1 MSYREICLG
10 VGGIASMSGQGTAA
24 FECTSLTKSF
34 GRRKVLEGLDLRI
47 EPGQRIGLLGA
58 NGAGKTTLL
67 KIMLGLLPPTTGQA
81 NVAGENAGSLSP
93 EVRARVGYV
102 PQTPNQFSWL
112 TGHAMLRY
120 VAAFYPRFDW
130 PYTKSL
136 SERWKLS
143 LKTPIGVLSPGQQ
156 QRLSIVRALAP
167 RPDLVV
173 LDEPIAALDPAT
185 RIAVIDELAREHE
198 AREISVIFSSHIT
211 GDLERLC
218 SHFTVLAEGKVVF
231 SEPADVCRS
240 LVRVHVTGHEQIL
253 ASAPFPGSVRV
264 RKPHDGERVL
274 VCSRDRSAAM
284 VDSLPAGMD
293 ARVEGENFEA
303 VMSEWMQ

>member
-1 MSYREICLG
+1 M
-10 VGGIASMSGQGTAA
+10 MGQATAA
-24 FECTSLTKSF
+24 FECDSLSKSF
-34 GRRKVLEGLDLRI
+34 GRRKVLDGLDLRV

-67 KIMLGLLPPTTGQA
+67 KILLGLMPPTAGRA
-81 NVAGENAGSLSP
+81 NVAGESAGSLSP

-143 LKTPIGVLSPGQQ
+143 LKTPIGILSPGQQ
-156 QRLSIVRALAP
+156 QRLSIVRALGP

-185 RIAVIDELAREHE
+185 RIAVIDELACEHQ
-198 AREISVIFSSHIT
+198 ARDISVIFSSHIT
-211 GDLERLC
+211 GDLQRLC
-218 SHFTVLAEGKVVF
+218 SHFIVLAEGKVVF
-231 SEPADVCRS
+231 SEPAAICRS
-240 LVRVHVTGHEQIL
+240 LIRIYVTGHEELL
-253 ASAPFPGSVRV
+253 ARTHFPECRRE
-264 RKPHDGERVL
+264 RKSREGERVL
-274 VCSRDRSAAM
+274 VCSRDQSAAI
-284 VDSLPAGMD
+284 DAQLPPGAS
-293 ARVEGENFEA
+293 ARVEDDNFEA